1 LFQNIIILDISF
13 IEQCNLLLQLA
24 AKFRNSGQTCVC
36 ANRVLVQEG
45 IDENIAFTDILICL
59 VDAIVLF
66 SLNLTACRLSVLDIV
81 SELLVFVET

>member
-1 LFQNIIILDISF
+1 MFQNIIILDISF

>member
-1 LFQNIIILDISF
+1 MFQNIIILDISF

-45 IDENIAFTDILICL
+45 IDENIAFTDILICM